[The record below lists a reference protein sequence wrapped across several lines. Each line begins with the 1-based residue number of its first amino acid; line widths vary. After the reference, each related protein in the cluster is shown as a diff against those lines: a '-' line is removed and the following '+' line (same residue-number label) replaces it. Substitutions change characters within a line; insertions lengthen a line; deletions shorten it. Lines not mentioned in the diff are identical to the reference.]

1 VDYMIDSVGCTDA
14 VQGEG
19 WINGHPFY
27 FRSSGGYWSFSV
39 AVTPDGISAARVDSM
54 HPEEA
59 STIASEYS
67 AGRLTEEAARE
78 FIAKGGAL

>member
-1 VDYMIDSVGCTDA
+1 
-14 VQGEG
+14 
-19 WINGHPFY
+19 
-27 FRSSGGYWSFSV
+27 
-39 AVTPDGISAARVDSM
+39 M